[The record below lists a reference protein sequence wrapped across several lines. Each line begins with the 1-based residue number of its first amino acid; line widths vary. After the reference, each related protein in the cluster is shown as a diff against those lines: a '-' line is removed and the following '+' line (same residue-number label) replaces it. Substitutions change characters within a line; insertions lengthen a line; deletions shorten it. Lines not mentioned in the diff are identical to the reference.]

1 MQNPKPKK
9 DKCVGCGI
17 ETQYDEFDHIDFRNF
32 YIEGAGQL
40 CPDCF
45 DKLYGTAIM
54 DGWQKNEALSGDML
68 EMLHYN

>member
-1 MQNPKPKK
+1 MKDKNPKPKK

-32 YIEGAGQL
+32 YIESAGQL

-45 DKLYGTAIM
+45 DKLFVHNY
-54 DGWQKNEALSGDML
+54 KL
-68 EMLHYN
+68 